1 MAPLS
6 SAPRSGFRRSRKLL
20 LLVLGLALAG
30 AGAGVWF
37 HYRNRVRPV
46 TVTVEPAAL
55 RTIIQTVS
63 ATGKIQPEVEVKIS
77 PEVAGEIIELPFREG
92 ASVKKGDLLV
102 RIKPDNYQA
111 QVEQQ
116 EASLADARARHLQT
130 QAQLLKSEA
139 DFRRATDLFRKGL
152 ISDADHLA
160 AKTDLDIARTSV
172 DAAAANIRRTEGT
185 LRQSRDLL
193 EKTTVYSPLDGTVSS
208 LTSELGERVVAT
220 GQFAGTEIMRIA
232 NLDQMEVR
240 VQVNENDVVNVKIGD
255 LARITIDAWPRRRF
269 SGIVKEIASTA
280 RTTGANTQEE
290 VTNFEVRVRI
300 ADRDV
305 PLRPGM
311 SASADIE
318 TRTATGVVSVPI
330 QSVAVRS
337 RQSGQTLDELAA
349 ARETAAQANA
359 GDSNGSGALRAATA
373 VNEKQRQTL
382 EQADHDSL
390 QRVVFV
396 VRGNTVKQV
405 PVETGI
411 SNTTHMEIRTGV
423 AVGDRVVSG
432 SYSAITRTL
441 KDGSLVET
449 ERASN
454 PTP

>member
-1 MAPLS
+1 
-6 SAPRSGFRRSRKLL
+6 
-20 LLVLGLALAG
+20 
-30 AGAGVWF
+30 VWY
-37 HYRNRVRPV
+37 HHRNRARPV
-46 TVTVEPAAL
+46 TVTVEIAVL

-111 QVEQQ
+111 QVDQQ
-116 EASLADARARHLQT
+116 EAALADARARHLQT
-130 QAQLLKSEA
+130 QAQLLKNES
-139 DFRRATDLFRKGL
+139 DYRRATDLFRKKL

-160 AKTDLDIARTSV
+160 ARTDLDIARTSV
-172 DAAAANIRRTEGT
+172 TAAAANIRRTEGT
-185 LRQSRDLL
+185 LKQSRDLL
-193 EKTTVYSPLDGTVSS
+193 EKTTVYAPLDGTVSS
-208 LTSELGERVVAT
+208 LTSELGERVVGT

-232 NLDQMEVR
+232 NLDEMEVR

-255 LARITIDAWPRRRF
+255 LARITIDAYPRRRF

-318 TRTATGVVSVPI
+318 TRTATNVVSVPI

-337 RQSGQTLDELAA
+337 RQSGQTLAELAA
-349 ARETAAQANA
+349 ARADA
-359 GDSNGSGALRAATA
+359 GNGGNSGGNGALRAATA
-373 VNEKQRQTL
+373 VNEKQKQTL

-396 VRGNTVKQV
+396 VHGNTVKQV

-411 SNTTHMEIRTGV
+411 SNTTHMEIKTGV
-423 AVGDRVVSG
+423 SVGDRIVSG

-441 KDGSLVET
+441 KDGSLVTAE
-449 ERASN
+449 
-454 PTP
+454 